1 MTLGNTETRNIQ
13 APQTIEA
20 AIDALPRSG
29 LTLTATIA
37 LLVTFFLGT
46 YELAILAFA
55 LPSITTGLHLS
66 ATQLAL
72 PVALNLVGCA
82 IGGYSIGYLA
92 DRFGRQLGLRL
103 TFAVLGI
110 GSLASAFAWDDAS
123 LIVFRIIAGLGMGAV
138 VAMVSGYAGET
149 AAKMRRGL
157 TIARIGVIATALIAL
172 TSVAAVPL
180 LTALPGTA
188 WRVLLGIGAIALILL
203 FAVNKRDLFESPRW
217 LVEHNQVDLA
227 AANVRMMERRAKSAV
242 TPETVRFAEPEELL
256 TAGRKAPLR
265 VMFDSR
271 VLRRRLFLMTGLW
284 FLFYIGFFGINN
296 YLPSYLEG
304 AGISKSLALTDTAI
318 TRVAGFVASI
328 VLLFIIE
335 RIERRTLIIGS
346 MILLAVGVVLMI
358 SGIGVIP
365 ATIGAFFLGFG
376 TGSLAIPAYAYG
388 AEIFPTPVRTTG
400 AALLDG
406 FARLGGAVAPFTILP
421 LLLAFGP
428 VIAGVAVII
437 AMLLAMVL
445 MLFGARTKGKALEEI
460 AS

>member
-29 LTLTATIA
+29 LTMTATIA
-37 LLVTFFLGT
+37 LLITFFLGT

-55 LPSITTGLHLS
+55 LPSITTGLGLS

-82 IGGYSIGYLA
+82 VGGYSIGYLA

-103 TFAVLGI
+103 TFLVLGL
-110 GSLASAFAWDDAS
+110 GSLASALAWDDVS
-123 LIVFRIIAGLGMGAV
+123 LTIFRVIAGLGMGGV

-149 AAKMRRGL
+149 SAKTRRGL
-157 TIARIGVIATALIAL
+157 TIARLGVIATALIAI
-172 TSVAAVPL
+172 TSIAAVPL
-180 LTALPGTA
+180 LTAMPANA
-188 WRVLLGIGAIALILL
+188 WRILLGIGALALILL
-203 FAVNKRDLFESPRW
+203 LAVNKRDLFESPRW
-217 LVEHNQVDLA
+217 LVEHDQVDLA
-227 AANVRMMERRAKSAV
+227 GQNLRKMERRARATV
-242 TPETVRFAEPEELL
+242 TPDSVHFAEPEALL
-256 TAGRKAPLR
+256 TAGRKAPLQ
-265 VMFDSR
+265 VMFASR
-271 VLRRRLFLMTGLW
+271 ILRRRLFLMTGLW

-318 TRVAGFVASI
+318 TRVAGFAASI
-328 VLLFIIE
+328 LLLFIIE
-335 RIERRTLIIGS
+335 RIERRTLIIAS
-346 MILLAVGVVLMI
+346 MILLAVGVILMI
-358 SGIGVIP
+358 TGIGVIP

-388 AEIFPTPVRTTG
+388 AEIFPTQVRTTG

-428 VIAGVAVII
+428 VIAGIAVII
-437 AMLLAMVL
+437 AMLVAMVL
-445 MLFGARTKGKALEEI
+445 MLFGVRTKGKALEEI